1 MVVESFENLRKVSF
15 SQRTLRKFN
24 EFGFLN
30 CFDYVTNFLV
40 QSECMLLKFFSFT
53 FMKIEQNYLLFLVH
67 ARTYEETARDY
78 ISQNHT
84 PKDEKDG
91 NGEIKIMPP

>member
-15 SQRTLRKFN
+15 SQRPLRKFN
-24 EFGFLN
+24 EFGFFN

-53 FMKIEQNYLLFLVH
+53 FMKIEQNYLLFLIH
-67 ARTYEETARDY
+67 ARTYEETKNK
-78 ISQNHT
+78 NHT
-84 PKDEKDG
+84 PAEHEKDG
-91 NGEIKIMPP
+91 NAEIKIMPP